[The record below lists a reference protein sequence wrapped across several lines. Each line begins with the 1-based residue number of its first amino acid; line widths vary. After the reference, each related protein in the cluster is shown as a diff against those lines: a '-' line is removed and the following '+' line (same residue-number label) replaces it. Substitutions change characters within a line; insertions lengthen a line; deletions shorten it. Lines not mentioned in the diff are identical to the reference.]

1 MTRYRKCMEDIMR
14 KIFFFFFSVF
24 IFIVFPVSGHAANFS
39 DRVNTMAKIEQ
50 IRISTAD
57 EKVRI
62 VLDASKQVSYKSF
75 VLSNPNRVG
84 IDIKGAWL
92 SPNIIKEMLVDSSCV
107 GKIRVRQFDADTVRV
122 VIETN
127 VSQNDYEIFSLPANA
142 STSIYRIVFDFGDGQ
157 KNLPAVVEESPPT
170 LVVPTVTPPNS
181 VQLPVTPITNA
192 MPGISGKMIV
202 IDPGHGG
209 SDSGAVGAKGVMEKN
224 ITLAIAKQ
232 LQGILTDAGAKVIM
246 TRTSDVDVARPSAEA
261 VEELQARVDIAN
273 QARADLFLSIH
284 MDSFSTS
291 DAKGTST
298 YYYAKGTPA
307 SQRLADLVRSGI
319 IEQLGTEDRGTKTC
333 NFYVVK
339 HTTMP
344 AALAEVAFVSNPG
357 ESQLL
362 TSTDGAKK
370 AALGIYNGIRRYFQ

>member
-1 MTRYRKCMEDIMR
+1 MQRN
-14 KIFFFFFSVF
+14 IFVFFSLL
-24 IFIVFPVSGHAANFS
+24 IFIVFPVIGQAASFG
-39 DRVNTMAKIEQ
+39 DRVNTMSKIEQ

-62 VLDASKQVSYKSF
+62 VLDASKPVSYKTF
-75 VLSNPNRVG
+75 VLSNPNRVA

-92 SPNIIKEMLVDSSCV
+92 SPDIIKETLVDSSCV
-107 GKIRVRQFDADTVRV
+107 GKVRVRQFDADTVRV

-127 VSQNDYEIFSLPANA
+127 VSQNGYEIFSLPANA
-142 STSIYRIVFDFGDGQ
+142 NTSIYRIVFDFGDEQ
-157 KNLPAVVEESPPT
+157 KNLPAVVEESPST
-170 LVVPTVTPPNS
+170 LVVPTVAIP
-181 VQLPVTPITNA
+181 NA
-192 MPGISGKMIV
+192 MPGIRGKTIV

-209 SDSGAVGAKGVMEKN
+209 SDSGAVGTKGIMEKD
-224 ITLAIAKQ
+224 ITLAISKQ
-232 LQGILTDAGAKVIM
+232 LQGLLTDAGAKVIM

-261 VEELQARVDIAN
+261 VEELQARVDVAN
-273 QARADLFLSIH
+273 RARADLFLSIH
-284 MDSFSTS
+284 MDSFSSS

-307 SQRLADLVRSGI
+307 SQRLANLVRSGI

-357 ESQLL
+357 EGQLL
-362 TSTDGAKK
+362 TSTDGTKK
-370 AALGIYNGIRRYFQ
+370 AAQGIYNGIRRYFQ

>member
-1 MTRYRKCMEDIMR
+1 MEDIMR
-14 KIFFFFFSVF
+14 KLFFFFFSVF
-24 IFIVFPVSGHAANFS
+24 IFIVFPVSGHAASFS

-75 VLSNPNRVG
+75 LLSNPNRLA

-92 SPNIIKEMLVDSSCV
+92 SPDVIKEMLVDSSCV

-142 STSIYRIVFDFGDGQ
+142 NTSIYRIVFDFGGGQ
-157 KNLPAVVEESPPT
+157 KNLPAVVEESPST
-170 LVVPTVTPPNS
+170 LVVPTITPPNS
-181 VQLPVTPITNA
+181 VQPPPVTPIPNA
-192 MPGISGKMIV
+192 MPGIRGKTIV

-224 ITLAIAKQ
+224 ITLAISKY

-246 TRTSDVDVARPSAEA
+246 TRTSDIDVARPSAEA
-261 VEELQARVDIAN
+261 VEELQARVDVAN
-273 QARADLFLSIH
+273 RARADLFLSIH
-284 MDSFSTS
+284 MDSFSSS

-344 AALAEVAFVSNPG
+344 AALAEVAFVSNPV

-362 TSTDGAKK
+362 NTTDGVKK
-370 AALGIYNGIRRYFQ
+370 AAQGIYNGISRYFR

>member
-1 MTRYRKCMEDIMR
+1 MR

-24 IFIVFPVSGHAANFS
+24 IFIVFPVSSHAVNFS

-181 VQLPVTPITNA
+181 VQPPVTPITNA

>member
-1 MTRYRKCMEDIMR
+1 MR

-192 MPGISGKMIV
+192 IPGIGGKLIV

>member
-1 MTRYRKCMEDIMR
+1 MEDIMR
-14 KIFFFFFSVF
+14 KLFFFFFSVF
-24 IFIVFPVSGHAANFS
+24 IFIVFPVSGHAASFS

-75 VLSNPNRVG
+75 LLSNPNRLA

-92 SPNIIKEMLVDSSCV
+92 SPDVIKEMLVDSSCV

-142 STSIYRIVFDFGDGQ
+142 NTSIYRIVFDFGGGQ
-157 KNLPAVVEESPPT
+157 KNLPAVVEGSPST
-170 LVVPTVTPPNS
+170 LVVPTIMPPNS
-181 VQLPVTPITNA
+181 VQSPPITPIPNA
-192 MPGISGKMIV
+192 MPGIRGKTIV

-224 ITLAIAKQ
+224 ITLAISKY
-232 LQGILTDAGAKVIM
+232 LQGLLTDAGAKVIM
-246 TRTSDVDVARPSAEA
+246 TRTSDIDVARPSAEA
-261 VEELQARVDIAN
+261 VEELQARVDVAN
-273 QARADLFLSIH
+273 RARADLFLSIH
-284 MDSFSTS
+284 MDSFSSS

-344 AALAEVAFVSNPG
+344 AALAEVAFVSNPV

-362 TSTDGAKK
+362 NTTDGVKK
-370 AALGIYNGIRRYFQ
+370 AAQGIYNGISRYFR

>member
-1 MTRYRKCMEDIMR
+1 MEDIMQK
-14 KIFFFFFSVF
+14 KIFFFFSMF
-24 IFIVFPVSGHAANFS
+24 IFIVFPVIGHAANFS
-39 DRVNTMAKIEQ
+39 DRVDTMAEIKQ

-75 VLSNPNRVG
+75 VLSNPNRVA

-92 SPNIIKEMLVDSSCV
+92 SPKVTKEMMVDSSCV
-107 GKIRVRQFDADTVRV
+107 GKIRVRQFDEDTVRV

-127 VSQNDYEIFSLPANA
+127 VAKNGYGIFSIPANT
-142 STSIYRIVFDFGDGQ
+142 STSIYRIVLDFGDGQ
-157 KNLPAVVEESPPT
+157 QNSPTVGDGSPPMV
-170 LVVPTVTPPNS
+170 VVPTVTLPNKVQPP
-181 VQLPVTPITNA
+181 VIPIINA
-192 MPGISGKMIV
+192 TSGIGGKTIV

-209 SDSGAVGAKGVMEKN
+209 SDSGAVGANGVMEKT
-224 ITLAIAKQ
+224 ITLAIAKE
-232 LQGILTDAGAKVIM
+232 LQGMLTGAGAKVIM

-273 QARADLFLSIH
+273 QARADMFLSIH
-284 MDSFSTS
+284 MDSFSSS

-298 YYYAKGTPA
+298 YYYAKGAAA
-307 SQRLADLVRSGI
+307 SQHLAELIKSGI
-319 IEQLGTEDRGTKTC
+319 IEQLGTEDRRTRSC

-339 HTTMP
+339 HTMMP
-344 AALAEVAFVSNPG
+344 ATLAEVAFVSNPT

-362 TSTDGAKK
+362 TSADGVKK
-370 AALGIYNGIRRYFQ
+370 AAQGIYNGICLFFQ